1 MPGKQKAPCPHC
13 SFDVWVGDRIEVW
26 DVMVCQQC
34 GTTLQVVN
42 PDPLVLDY
50 NWQGALDDDFE
61 YEDDWEG
68 AAYDDDAWTY

>member
-1 MPGKQKAPCPHC
+1 
-13 SFDVWVGDRIEVW
+13 
-26 DVMVCQQC
+26 
-34 GTTLQVVN
+34 VVN

-68 AAYDDDAWTY
+68 TAYDDDAWTY